1 MAQQIEPKVLV
12 LMSLIHCNSIAPEKA
27 KPVDV
32 DRLILL
38 AKEFDK
44 RFGRPGWEITDTQ
57 MIQAMQ
63 KFYSFQFNNP
73 NFK

>member
-1 MAQQIEPKVLV
+1 MANNIDPKILV
-12 LMSLIHCNSIAPEKA
+12 LFSLIHCNSIAPEKA

-38 AKEFDK
+38 AKAFDK
-44 RFGRPGWEITDTQ
+44 RFGRPGWDLTDPQ
-57 MIQAMQ
+57 MIKSMQ
-63 KFYSFQFNNP
+63 SFYDFQFNNP